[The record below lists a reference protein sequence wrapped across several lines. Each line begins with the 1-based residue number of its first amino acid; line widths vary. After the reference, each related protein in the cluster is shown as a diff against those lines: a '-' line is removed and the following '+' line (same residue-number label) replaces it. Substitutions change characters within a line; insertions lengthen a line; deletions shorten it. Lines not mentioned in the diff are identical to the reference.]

1 MQCEVQSSPVV
12 ELPSARCVN
21 QTGDMLTC
29 LRRGA
34 STTNEN
40 REPPRG
46 RCNRQISQRNLGCS
60 TMDPYDDDENTVAG
74 TGAANLLVIGCTS
87 NDNEHHLCVG
97 SDDQPLLELCG
108 ESHHD
113 TALASIPGDLGMRL
127 SGVSPGPG
135 QWSYAHKFFS
145 PSRDEQS
152 LYEDDDEALQ
162 DDDDTED
169 DTQCDQLQQMQQS
182 PRLDD
187 YLTGR
192 IPAPPSESSGTIK
205 PKPPPPKLHESFHRS
220 NDSDDTVQQLQRQ
233 QQQQQQSS
241 WAAGRLVKAVRQ
253 SGIPMPSSMKITSQQ
268 LFTAISSN
276 SSSAVDYPY
285 YENDE
290 FDCDDADDDQCDDND
305 ALQDYKDNE
314 EDDDIAVNN
323 SSSKRR
329 PSLAQIKHQQW
340 LQELGDANRKAK
352 ALEEKKQRKA
362 AKKRAAMQEALLL
375 RARQRLQYDT
385 ETLPVNSDPTQH
397 QQQLQPLYLKDT
409 TAARTWRVETAANES
424 EQLSAEEIEQRE
436 NDRVAAIAALRRKQK
451 DSHKKYLQSLIDKRK
466 EDEIAQLKEEERLKE
481 VKERVKKTAEKQL
494 QIYKATA
501 ASTTSDAVAPISGV
515 QVVQSHSTNDTS
527 SGGIHRHGSGS
538 GWSAVRAMKHATNS
552 TNTTD
557 STSDSKNELAVLD
570 TAELAAREQK
580 DREDRRRAA
589 ELVKKARQQA
599 QQYLQELQDK
609 LAKAD
614 ADECAAKQ
622 RAAKRA
628 VLLRD
633 KLAREAAA
641 QKAAKLQEF
650 EDGNTSTS
658 NDQQTA
664 TNSTAT
670 TVKLGA
676 NELQAS
682 VARLTQKR
690 RRSSSFSGV
699 PSCSGNSSNS
709 NTGATADSSTAARR
723 SSTSSG
729 SKQHQ
734 QHTTATS
741 TSTSTVQIVQEE
753 DIPAAR
759 DFADWKRKRGLTQ
772 DTKVFVMTG
781 WYPCV
786 KAALVARGWYQN
798 HDRNSTFFDLRWSL
812 QSNDTK
818 APPLQQWQLCNHFG
832 RSAAITTKAGLLDS
846 MKHLKWHV
854 NADTDTVFP
863 RGYNLN
869 YESDLLSFVD
879 DFKVTTAM
887 NILKHVLLRVEGRQS
902 SGTNSNSAT
911 ANGSSKNAVKRS
923 SATAECKAVADS
935 KQYTAD
941 SSADDKSRD
950 VTAQADS
957 KQYDDAKCSSSVTDN
972 SIDVNDS
979 KLSND
984 DASTVIDN
992 TAVTSPI
999 THRSESKHDNNST
1012 NANSNSDGNSTDDD
1026 YSSEHKS
1033 VFNDSDIDSDTGN
1046 NDGNASTSHSTVASC
1061 TKSIATLTL
1070 PEKHRLASARLRQ
1083 WSPEGYD
1090 AVYINEAVLDAALSV
1105 CRKRCQRTHQH
1116 NSHNSTSNSSSTAT
1130 ALEDTVN
1137 STADA
1142 NSSEPIDDPQ
1152 PDEPLVTD
1160 LQWELLCLASLTKQ
1174 TKTADPEYSGM
1185 YAKHRLPETAPT
1197 LLNAAMLQR
1206 NSSSSSSGNSGDV
1219 RDTVMLDTREAAKR
1233 RQEQLQSKQAFQKA
1247 LAARAA
1253 AKLAVQQDIVAVGRA
1268 RLNTIKSVLA
1278 AVKSRHI
1285 QYDIDGGC
1293 FGQNVWIV
1301 KPAAKSRG
1309 RGIACF
1315 ADITPLL
1322 EYTESLQQQHRN
1334 GTTSSSSAGLS
1345 QWVVQKYM
1353 ENPLLIARRKFDIR
1367 QWVLVTDWNP
1377 LTVYFY
1383 EDCYLRFGVEEYT
1396 TCSKSLANQYVHLV
1410 NNSIGKTS
1418 EKFGRVSVAEN
1429 GVQIL
1434 QHMWNVSAFD
1444 KYLTDIGQPG
1454 AWCNSIKPT
1463 MKDIVK
1469 WSLMCGQEA
1478 VEHRKNSWELYG
1490 YDFMIDDGYKP
1501 WLIEINSSPACD
1513 YSTSVTESFVQR
1525 ALLDVIKV
1533 TIDSRDTAAATTA
1546 GSSDAQLAAT
1556 VDTGMW
1562 SLIHKGVHMQTPVA
1576 SFGVDMT
1583 LKGTKMQ
1590 HRRPSQKLT

>member
-1 MQCEVQSSPVV
+1 
-12 ELPSARCVN
+12 
-21 QTGDMLTC
+21 
-29 LRRGA
+29 
-34 STTNEN
+34 
-40 REPPRG
+40 
-46 RCNRQISQRNLGCS
+46 
-60 TMDPYDDDENTVAG
+60 MDLSYDDESRVAG
-74 TGAANLLVIGCTS
+74 SGAARLPDVGSSRTS
-87 NDNEHHLCVG
+87 NDREHQLYVG
-97 SDDQPLLELCG
+97 GDDQPLLELCG

-113 TALASIPGDLGMRL
+113 TALASIPGGLGMGL

-135 QWSYAHKFFS
+135 QWSYAHKFLS
-145 PSRDEQS
+145 PSRDENS
-152 LYEDDDEALQ
+152 LYEDDDEELQ
-162 DDDDTED
+162 DDNSNGDDNNEAQI
-169 DTQCDQLQQMQQS
+169 QCEQMQQLQQS

-192 IPAPPSESSGTIK
+192 IPAPPSEGSNSVSNAGNTSSIIK
-205 PKPPPPKLHESFHRS
+205 PKPPPPKLHESFHQS
-220 NDSDDTVQQLQRQ
+220 NDSDATVQQFEQQQLQ
-233 QQQQQQSS
+233 QQQQPS
-241 WAAGRLVKAVRQ
+241 WASGRLVKAVKRQ
-253 SGIPMPSSMKITSQQ
+253 SGIQKPSSMNITSQH
-268 LFTAISSN
+268 LFTGISSN

-285 YENDE
+285 YENDD
-290 FDCDDADDDQCDDND
+290 FDCDDDDDNADDQFDSN
-305 ALQDYKDNE
+305 AVHEYKDNE
-314 EDDDIAVNN
+314 ESDTAAV

-362 AKKRAAMQEALLL
+362 EKKRASMQEALLL

-385 ETLPVNSDPTQH
+385 DTLPVNSDHTQH
-397 QQQLQPLYLKDT
+397 QQQYQPLYLIKDT
-409 TAARTWRVETAANES
+409 TAARTWKVETAAKVTD
-424 EQLSAEEIEQRE
+424 EQLTAEEIEQRE
-436 NDRVAAIAALRRKQK
+436 ADRVASIAALRRKQK
-451 DSHKKYLQSLIDKRK
+451 EAHKKYLQSLIDKRK
-466 EDEIAQLKEEERLKE
+466 EDEAALLKEEERIKE

-494 QIYKATA
+494 QLYKAATV
-501 ASTTSDAVAPISGV
+501 SDTVAPISGV
-515 QVVQSHSTNDTS
+515 QLQSLTHSSSNDATNANTTS

-538 GWSAVRAMKHATNS
+538 GWSAVRAINKLST
-552 TNTTD
+552 TNTAAD
-557 STSDSKNELAVLD
+557 SDSASLAVLD
-570 TAELAAREQK
+570 SAELAAREQK
-580 DREDRRRAA
+580 DKEDRRKAADIIRRA
-589 ELVKKARQQA
+589 KQKA
-599 QQYLQELQDK
+599 QQYLQEIQDK
-609 LAKAD
+609 LAKAE
-614 ADECAAKQ
+614 ADECAAKH

-633 KLAREAAA
+633 KLAREAAV
-641 QKAAKLQEF
+641 QRAAKLQEV
-650 EDGNTSTS
+650 EDG
-658 NDQQTA
+658 D
-664 TNSTAT
+664 NSTIASNEQQAAST
-670 TVKLGA
+670 TVKLSA

-699 PSCSGNSSNS
+699 HSGAPTDNNN
-709 NTGATADSSTAARR
+709 NTATRR
-723 SSTSSG
+723 SSTSG
-729 SKQHQ
+729 GKQQ
-734 QHTTATS
+734 QNSTTSAS
-741 TSTSTVQIVQEE
+741 SNSNTVQIVQEE
-753 DIPAAR
+753 DIPVAR
-759 DFADWKRKRGLTQ
+759 DFADWKRKRGLPQ

-781 WYPCV
+781 WYPCI
-786 KAALVARGWYQN
+786 KAALVARGWFQN

-846 MKHLKWHV
+846 MKYLKWHV

-869 YESDLLSFVD
+869 DESDLLSFVD

-887 NILKHVLLRVEGRQS
+887 NILKHILLRVEGRQS
-902 SGTNSNSAT
+902 SGNINTNSTAT
-911 ANGSSKNAVKRS
+911 ATVKNSSKNTGKCSNASSECKPTTDTKQQ
-923 SATAECKAVADS
+923 SATSNTAAD
-935 KQYTAD
+935 
-941 SSADDKSRD
+941 
-950 VTAQADS
+950 
-957 KQYDDAKCSSSVTDN
+957 DDAKCSNSTTTVDKGTD
-972 SIDVNDS
+972 DT
-979 KLSND
+979 KLSSD
-984 DASTVIDN
+984 DAVTVIDN
-992 TAVTSPI
+992 TAITSPI
-999 THRSESKHDNNST
+999 THRSESGQNDSN
-1012 NANSNSDGNSTDDD
+1012 NSDGNSTDDD
-1026 YSSEHKS
+1026 DADSEHKS
-1033 VFNDSDIDSDTGN
+1033 VFNDSDIDSNTGH
-1046 NDGNASTSHSTVASC
+1046 NDGNNSTSHSTVESC

-1090 AVYINEAVLDAALSV
+1090 AVYINTTILDAALSV

-1116 NSHNSTSNSSSTAT
+1116 NAHSSNTAT
-1130 ALEDTVN
+1130 QEDVSAT
-1137 STADA
+1137 TAADS
-1142 NSSEPIDDPQ
+1142 NSSEPIDDPI
-1152 PDEPLVTD
+1152 PDEPIVTD

-1174 TKTADPEYSGM
+1174 TKTADPEYSGI
-1185 YAKHRLPETAPT
+1185 YNKHRLPDTAPTT

-1206 NSSSSSSGNSGDV
+1206 NSSGSSGGSSGDV

-1233 RQEQLQSKQAFQKA
+1233 RQEQLQSKQALHKA

-1253 AKLAVQQDIVAVGRA
+1253 AKIAVQQDIVAVGRT

-1285 QYDIDGGC
+1285 QYELDGGC

-1418 EKFGRVSVAEN
+1418 EKFGRVSVAQN

-1434 QHMWNVSAFD
+1434 QHMWNVSTFD
-1444 KYLTDIGQPG
+1444 QYLTDIGQPG
-1454 AWCNSIKPT
+1454 AWSNSIKPT

-1469 WSLMCGQEA
+1469 WSLLCGQEA

-1533 TIDSRDTAAATTA
+1533 TIDSRDTATAADSTVSSSSGTSSIGQAAAATA
-1546 GSSDAQLAAT
+1546 

-1590 HRRPSQKLT
+1590 HRRPSQKL